1 MTPDE
6 RTAWLAERKTGIGG
20 SDIAAIL
27 GISPFKT
34 SFGLWLE
41 KTSRNEDE
49 IKDDE
54 RLAWGR
60 RLETA
65 ILDEWTE
72 RHGIALD
79 RGVCVRHPEHAIVR
93 ATLDGSCLEQGIV
106 VEAKNVDTTPA
117 IPQPYYATQVLW
129 EMLASGATTGY
140 LTELVRGHEIA
151 EFVFHRD
158 AEQARMAELLRAGL
172 EWWDTYVVHDVPPD
186 PLAADV
192 GLMHKLFPVAE
203 AQSSVDLPD
212 ELVEQYLNAKGDEEA
227 AALTKDTAKVKMQML
242 MGAAKHGRSGLGKVS
257 WYSVTGRESID
268 LAELKKQHPA
278 AKSLIKKGSDYR
290 VFKLT

>member
-1 MTPDE
+1 MTP
-6 RTAWLAERKTGIGG
+6 AERAAWIADRRTGVGG

-27 GISPFKT
+27 GISPYKT

-41 KTSRNEDE
+41 KTGRNEDE
-49 IKDDE
+49 IKDNE
-54 RLAWGR
+54 RLEWGR

-72 RHGIALD
+72 RHGIPLD
-79 RGVCVRHPEHAIVR
+79 RGVCVRHPQHTIVR
-93 ATLDGSCLEQGIV
+93 ATLDGSCLDQGIV
-106 VEAKNVDTTPA
+106 VEAKNVDATPA
-117 IPQPYYATQVLW
+117 VPQPYYATQVLW

-140 LTELVRGHEIA
+140 LTELVRGHEVA

-158 AEQARMAELLRAGL
+158 QEQARMAELLAQAL
-172 EWWDTYVVHDVPPD
+172 EWWDTYVVRDNPPN

-203 AQSSVDLPD
+203 AESSVDLPD
-212 ELVEQYLNAKGDEEA
+212 ELVEQYLNAKADEEA
-227 AALTKDTAKVKMQML
+227 AAQVKDTARAQMQML
-242 MGAAKHGRSGLGKVS
+242 MGAAKHGTSGLGKVS
-257 WYSVTGRESID
+257 WYSVTGRETVD
-268 LAELKKQHPA
+268 LKELKKQHPA
-278 AKSLIKKGSDYR
+278 ASSLIKKGADYR